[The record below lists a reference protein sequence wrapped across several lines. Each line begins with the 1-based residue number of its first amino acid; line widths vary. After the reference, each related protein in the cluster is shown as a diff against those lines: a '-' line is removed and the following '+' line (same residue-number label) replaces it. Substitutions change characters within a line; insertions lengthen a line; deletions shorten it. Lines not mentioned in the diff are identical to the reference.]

1 MSAFEDVLGTLE
13 ARAPRRLLE
22 DLSVIARAHAAN
34 DRQRPE
40 IEVQLTSGAQIRG
53 RVVSVTEDRDGAVA
67 MLYVGG
73 QPKSPSVSFVR
84 IDQIAAVTVIDA
96 SLLVRAPVSELPA
109 PSALDLKRQVGAH
122 ADTLA
127 PVFGRATPLVI
138 AGELDDADR
147 RAIGVVLPVLIEVL
161 LAVGSDAMGKSAFAS
176 IESVEVSAWA
186 HADVTKVGAKL
197 VIHAP
202 KLATGAF
209 TPASLRAA
217 IEKVLQSG

>member
-1 MSAFEDVLGTLE
+1 MSAAEDVLGTLE

-53 RVVSVTEDRDGAVA
+53 RIVSVTDDRAGAVA

-73 QPKSPSVSFVR
+73 QPRSPSVAFVR

-96 SLLVRAPVSELPA
+96 SLLVRVPISEAPA
-109 PSALDLKRQVGAH
+109 PSRLDLQRQVAAR
-122 ADTLA
+122 ADSLA
-127 PVFGRATPLVI
+127 SAFGRAIPLEL
-138 AGELDDADR
+138 AGENDDDDR
-147 RAIGVVLPVLIEVL
+147 RAIGVVLPVLVDVL
-161 LAVGSDAMGKSAFAS
+161 LAVGSDEMGKSALEA
-176 IESVEVSAWA
+176 IESIEVSAWA

-202 KLATGAF
+202 KLLTDAF

-217 IEKVLQSG
+217 IEKVL